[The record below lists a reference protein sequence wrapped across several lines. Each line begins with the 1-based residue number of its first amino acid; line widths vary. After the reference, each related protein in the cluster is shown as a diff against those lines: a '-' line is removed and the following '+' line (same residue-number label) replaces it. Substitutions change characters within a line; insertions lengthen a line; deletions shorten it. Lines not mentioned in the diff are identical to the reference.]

1 MSSVKIDNDQQLREA
16 LNDLSLENQRLLG
29 ARFVKSVSHL
39 CNNPLIT
46 QGLETANDPSR
57 SPQALVSAYKNAK
70 AFGIEKYTSCGRDA
84 DWSGQAEHF
93 VATALAACLLP
104 EDQITQQ
111 ENLAW
116 KAAMQARMA
125 RNCEMI
131 LQDRGEVDNEASR
144 QYMIVQEF
152 LTQS

>member
-1 MSSVKIDNDQQLREA
+1 MPSVEINNDQQLREA
-16 LNDLSLENQRLLG
+16 LNDLSLELQRELG
-29 ARFVKSVSHL
+29 ARFVTSVSHL
-39 CNNPLIT
+39 SANSIIT
-46 QGLETANDPSR
+46 QGLKTASDPNHTSTEL
-57 SPQALVSAYKNAK
+57 ASAYKNTK

-84 DWSGQAEHF
+84 NWSAQAEHF

-104 EDQITQQ
+104 DEQVTPP

-131 LQDRGEVDNEASR
+131 INDRGDVDNEANR
-144 QYMIVQEF
+144 QYAIASEF
-152 LTQS
+152 LAQA